1 MEAIKLLTMEVQ
13 IIIAIIKKKKTTHI
27 KKKNFSHNSN
37 NNSSHNSNNNFF
49 TPNDNDETNQN
60 SKNNI
65 NYELTEA
72 DKAKMRKQKLILYT
86 IVSIY
91 LIFIAVS
98 VIRKKLR
105 K

>member
-1 MEAIKLLTMEVQ
+1 MVQ
-13 IIIAIIKKKKTTHI
+13 LPITVTIINIIGG
-27 KKKNFSHNSN
+27 NSS
-37 NNSSHNSNNNFF
+37 NNSSNNKNNSTIFDDDYQNNQ
-49 TPNDNDETNQN
+49 TP
-60 SKNNI
+60 SNNI

>member
-1 MEAIKLLTMEVQ
+1 MIC
-13 IIIAIIKKKKTTHI
+13 IIAILQPQWKWVKIGGTDDLS
-27 KKKNFSHNSN
+27 NNSN
-37 NNSSHNSNNNFF
+37 SNSTIFDDNYQNNQ
-49 TPNDNDETNQN
+49 TP
-60 SKNNI
+60 SNNI

-86 IVSIY
+86 VVSVY

-98 VIRKKLR
+98 VIKKKLR